1 MHFVSVNDFI
11 VAIKLD
17 FNIQMLVYVGNLR
30 NLQNFES
37 DEFLIQNFR
46 ETQNRIETYLEIGF
60 LEYT

>member
-1 MHFVSVNDFI
+1 
-11 VAIKLD
+11 
-17 FNIQMLVYVGNLR
+17 MLVYVGNLR